1 VAAAA
6 WLLAAAA
13 PARALAF
20 GPLSSFGSTGESAGQ
35 MDHPE
40 GIDIATDGAVYI
52 ADLANNR
59 VDVFAPDGAFRFA
72 FGKDVNP
79 AGGDVCTLASGC
91 RGGTMSGDAG
101 GISLPEDV
109 AIGADGAVYVS
120 DSSNAR
126 IDVFAPNGAFQFAFG
141 KGVNSAGG
149 DVCTASCKAGVED
162 ESAASLSGPTG
173 VAIAPDRS
181 VFVANSKYH
190 RVDVFSAQGTFL
202 YAFGKGVNPAGG
214 DVCTATSGCRKGSE
228 GGEAGSL
235 GLPFGV
241 EVVDGATVLVADLR
255 NHRVDDFSPQGTFV
269 AAFGKNVAKGGG
281 DICLAGQ
288 ECQAGSFVE
297 FGAGELKEPWAI
309 APAGPG
315 AFYVSDAGANRVS
328 EYSLSSGF
336 VRAFGAGV
344 IDGSEAFE
352 ECTAVTKCEGGNL
365 NSRGPGAITLPS
377 GLAIDCR
384 GALYV
389 SETVSDSNRIE
400 RFGEAGTPLCVPP
413 NPPPAG
419 SPSNR
424 FKFGKLKLN
433 RRKGTATLTVV
444 VPGPGRLTLKGR
456 GVRRVTAMA
465 RHAGNVRLL
474 VRAVGAAKRTLARTG
489 TAKLKALVTY
499 APTGGTALTRPRS
512 LRLKQS

>member
-1 VAAAA
+1 
-6 WLLAAAA
+6 
-13 PARALAF
+13 
-20 GPLSSFGSTGESAGQ
+20 

-40 GIDIATDGAVYI
+40 GLDIAADGAVYV

-59 VDVFAPDGAFRFA
+59 IDVFAPGGAFQFA
-72 FGKDVNP
+72 FGKGVNP
-79 AGGDVCTLASGC
+79 AGGDVCTPASGC

-126 IDVFAPNGAFQFAFG
+126 IDVFAPGGAFQFAFG

-173 VAIAPDRS
+173 VAIAPDGS

-235 GLPFGV
+235 GLPSGV

-288 ECQAGSFVE
+288 ECQAGFFLE

-344 IDGSEAFE
+344 IDGGEAFE
-352 ECTAVTKCEGGNL
+352 ECTVATKCKGGNQ
-365 NSRGPGAITLPS
+365 NSRGPGGITIPA
-377 GLAIDCR
+377 GMATDCR

-389 SETVSDSNRIE
+389 AETSTETRIE
-400 RFGEAGTPLCVPP
+400 RFGEAGTPPCTPP

-419 SPSNR
+419 SSSNR

-456 GVRRVTAMA
+456 GVRRATAMA
-465 RHAGNVRLL
+465 RRAGTLKLL
-474 VRAVGAAKRTLARTG
+474 VRAMGTAKRTLARTG
-489 TAKLKALVTY
+489 TVKLKALVTF
-499 APTGGTALTRPRS
+499 APTGGTALTRPK
-512 LRLKQS
+512 LVRLKLG